1 MNGKPKIFSAKGR
14 IVTEILGRNKYSNYK
29 QALNE
34 SVANALDAKASFVE
48 IFLKDGAIEVIDNG
62 IGMSGN
68 DLINRYFML
77 GEKNPD
83 ETTRAL
89 FGIGVCAN
97 AALGDSLTVETR
109 PHGVK
114 EGIKAVVDF
123 TKVEQVAIGNYIPE
137 KWEKIDFSNKKYSTL
152 VRIER
157 LRWANIDEKEIKK
170 FLIEKHWPLLMDNT
184 IGTKIT
190 VNGEELKA
198 QEPEG
203 VEKYFFNNGEDFQIG
218 EKFVPKKDLDCG
230 KIEGVFYLRESG
242 FEEPSID
249 VYVKKQRI
257 DAYSGDQ
264 IDWLRIKDLSSPE
277 GFKGRIK
284 GIIKVEATDEVNWKN
299 RNPLDRNILIL
310 KSDRTAFFEES
321 FAFKHLCAYLN
332 EKSKGSVLHLPFG
345 GILRLIN
352 ADWYKKRGADVNK
365 TQELI
370 NKFEPDLK
378 NDLRKIFEEEKFET
392 GSGGDLTKR
401 TREEKK
407 GINSSKSENYL
418 YKCPKCENIVRVKI
432 GIVKQWQLASD
443 EEKFELRKVYW
454 LCNACGCIVDPT
466 RDKYKRGPIR
476 GKEIFQVHLEEGFLT
491 HILAEPLG
499 REGPRAIYIPEASVI
514 KINAEHAMLVY
525 SVKNSDEAFKCY
537 LLDSIIY
544 AIAIRRSRD
553 SNVGFES
560 VYNRESAKINKVINL
575 DEYEEALLKLKVETS
590 KKS

>member
-34 SVANALDAKASFVE
+34 SIANALDAKASFVE

-83 ETTRAL
+83 ETARAL

-114 EGIKAVVDF
+114 EGIKVVVDF

-137 KWEKIDFSNKKYSTL
+137 KWEKIDFSNKKYNTL

-190 VNGEELKA
+190 VNGEEVKA

-203 VEKYFFNNGEDFQIG
+203 VEKYFFNSDEDFQIG

-230 KIEGVFYLRESG
+230 KIGGVFYLRESG

-249 VYVKKQRI
+249 VYVKNQRI

-284 GIIKVEATDEVNWKN
+284 GIIKVEATDEVSWKN

-332 EKSKGSVLHLPFG
+332 EKSKGLVLHLPFG

-352 ADWYKKRGADVNK
+352 AEWYKKRGVDVTK

-525 SVKNSDEAFKCY
+525 SVKNSDEAFKCH

-575 DEYEEALLKLKVETS
+575 DEYEEALSKLKVEAS